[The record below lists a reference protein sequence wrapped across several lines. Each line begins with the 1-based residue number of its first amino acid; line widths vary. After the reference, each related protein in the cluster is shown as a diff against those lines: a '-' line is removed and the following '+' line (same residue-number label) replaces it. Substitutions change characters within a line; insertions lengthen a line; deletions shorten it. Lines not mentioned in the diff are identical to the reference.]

1 MAVTEIEKAALRAF
15 EHLIRELSKA
25 HSNDAAT
32 VVFHEKVIRHT
43 KAITAAYEGWVK
55 AKTQ

>member
-1 MAVTEIEKAALRAF
+1 MTDLEKSAIRAF
-15 EHLIRELSKA
+15 ENFIRELSKA

-32 VVFHEKVIRHT
+32 AVFHEKVLRHT

-55 AKTQ
+55 AKTK